1 MPVDVDSVVFY
12 LTARSIIHSII
23 FLSTYYSFWLQ
34 LALSVLLLVP
44 YVVMRRT
51 FDDDSMDELM
61 KVFFVLVF
69 LQGFTLILIRI
80 LVSKVALLLAELEVN
95 CS

>member
-12 LTARSIIHSII
+12 LTARIIIHSII